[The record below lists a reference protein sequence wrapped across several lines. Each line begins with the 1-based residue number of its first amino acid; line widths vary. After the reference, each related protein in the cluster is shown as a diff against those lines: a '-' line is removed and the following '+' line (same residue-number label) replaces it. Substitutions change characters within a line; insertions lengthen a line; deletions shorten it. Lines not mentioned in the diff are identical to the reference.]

1 MHAAPP
7 HPTPPLIAGLAAL
20 ADRYDVVLSDIW
32 GVLHDGVWH
41 FPPAA
46 EALRRFRAGG
56 GTVILVTNAPRPR
69 QPILAQ
75 LQQLGVPDATFDGLV
90 TSGDVTLT
98 LMAEHGNAPLNHIGP
113 PRDLSLLEGLRAE
126 YGLVPPLVELAAASY
141 VLCTGLDEEAN
152 EALDPYEPALEATVR
167 RGLTM
172 ICANPDRVVHSGERL
187 IYCAGALAQRLE
199 ELGGRAIYAG
209 KPHPPIYRRALAEAA
224 RLSGRPVDAA
234 RVLAIGDAFATDIV
248 GAAGQGL
255 DALFVTHGIHRD
267 RLYDSSGALVPAAY
281 AELAGGSLV
290 RPIAAIERLVW

>member
-1 MHAAPP
+1 MLAPP
-7 HPTPPLIAGLAAL
+7 NEPTLPLIAGLGEL
-20 ADRYDVVLSDIW
+20 ADSYDVVLCDIW

-75 LQQLGVPDATFDGLV
+75 LRHLGVPDEAFDFVV

-113 PRDLSLLEGLRAE
+113 PRDLSLLEGLASQF
-126 YGLVPPLVELAAASY
+126 GLAPALVELDAATY
-141 VLCTGLDEEAN
+141 VLCTGLEDDAN
-152 EALDPYEPALEATVR
+152 ETLARYEPVLEATVR

-172 ICANPDRVVHSGERL
+172 ICANPDVVVHSGERL

-199 ELGGRAIYAG
+199 QLGGTAVYAG
-209 KPHPPIYRRALAEAA
+209 KPHAPIYRRALAEAA
-224 RLSGRPVDAA
+224 RLRGRPVDLP
-234 RVLAIGDAFATDIV
+234 RVLAIGDAVATDIR
-248 GAAGQGL
+248 GAAEQGL

-267 RLYDSSGALVPAAY
+267 RLHDPSGAFLPAAY
-281 AELAGGSLV
+281 AELAGFIPAEP
-290 RPIAAIERLVW
+290 RAAIRRLVW